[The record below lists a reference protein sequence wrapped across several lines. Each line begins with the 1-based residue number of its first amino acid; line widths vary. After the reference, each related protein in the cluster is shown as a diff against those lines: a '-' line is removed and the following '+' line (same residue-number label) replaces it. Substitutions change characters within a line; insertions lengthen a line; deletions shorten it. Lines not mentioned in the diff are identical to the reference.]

1 MLQLEEIEVRYGP
14 IIALRDLSL
23 KISEGQI
30 VTVLGANGAGKTT
43 LLRTISGLLRPTK
56 GRIRFDSRELQR
68 ASPEEIVRLGIVQV
82 PEGRQLFPDLTVRE
96 NLWMGSYSRRDGEIK
111 RDWERVLE
119 YFPVLRERLSQ
130 PAGTLSG
137 GEQQMLAIGRALMAR
152 PKLLLLDE
160 PSLGLA
166 PVVVQQLFRFLKELN
181 RSEKMTILLAEQ
193 NAHMSLGIAHE
204 GYVLETGTVQ
214 LFGSASEL
222 QRNPHVQRL
231 YLGGRAG
238 GDGASGS

>member
-68 ASPEEIVRLGIVQV
+68 ASPEEIVRLGIIQV

-96 NLWMGSYSRRDGEIK
+96 NLWMGSYSRRDGEIT
-111 RDWERVLE
+111 RDWERVLG

-130 PAGTLSG
+130 AAGTLSG

-222 QRNPHVQRL
+222 QRNSQVQRL
-231 YLGGRAG
+231 YLGGRVG
-238 GDGASGS
+238 GDGASV

>member
-1 MLQLEEIEVRYGP
+1 MLQLDGIEVRYGP

-23 KISEGQI
+23 NISEGQI

-43 LLRTISGLLRPTK
+43 LLRTISGLLRPTH
-56 GRIRFDSRELQR
+56 GRIRFGAHELHR
-68 ASPEEIVRLGIVQV
+68 ISPEEIVRLGIVQV

-96 NLWMGSYSRRDGEIK
+96 NLWMGSYSRRDRAIK
-111 RDWERVLE
+111 DDWERVLG

-130 PAGTLSG
+130 LAGTLSG

-181 RSEKMTILLAEQ
+181 RSKQMTILLAEQ
-193 NAHMSLGIAHE
+193 NAHMGLGIAHE

-214 LFGSASEL
+214 LFGPAHEL
-222 QRNPHVQRL
+222 RRNPQVQRL
-231 YLGGRAG
+231 YLGGRLG
-238 GDGASGS
+238 GDGASVS

>member
-1 MLQLEEIEVRYGP
+1 MLQLDAIEVRYGP
-14 IIALRDLSL
+14 IIALRDLSVN
-23 KISEGQI
+23 IPEGQI

-56 GRIRFDSRELQR
+56 GRIRFGAHELQR

-96 NLWMGSYSRRDGEIK
+96 NLWMGSYNRSDSAIK
-111 RDWERVLE
+111 SDWERVLG

-130 PAGTLSG
+130 TAGTLSG
-137 GEQQMLAIGRALMAR
+137 GEQQMLAIARSLMAR

-166 PVVVQQLFRFLKELN
+166 PVVVQQLFRFLRELN
-181 RSEKMTILLAEQ
+181 RSASMTIFLAEQ

-204 GYVLETGTVQ
+204 GYVLETGSVQ
-214 LFGSASEL
+214 LVGPAEEL
-222 QRNPHVQRL
+222 RRNPQVQRL

-238 GDGASGS
+238 GDVASVS

>member
-68 ASPEEIVRLGIVQV
+68 ASPEEIVRLGIIQV

-96 NLWMGSYSRRDGEIK
+96 NLWMGSYSRRDGEIT
-111 RDWERVLE
+111 RDWERVLG

-130 PAGTLSG
+130 AAGTLSG

-166 PVVVQQLFRFLKELN
+166 PVVVQQLFRFL
-181 RSEKMTILLAEQ
+181 
-193 NAHMSLGIAHE
+193 
-204 GYVLETGTVQ
+204 
-214 LFGSASEL
+214 
-222 QRNPHVQRL
+222 
-231 YLGGRAG
+231 
-238 GDGASGS
+238 